1 MRCKAVSECSRD
13 ESCSGPELSRCQQ
26 AVSRVV
32 VCGEDRLTSVADG
45 LPRRAR
51 THRGLQAS
59 RRHARVRRG
68 ARRRACALHLME
80 DGRPSAAAAVQ
91 LPRVMS
97 PGGMHGRPHDDPAH
111 EVAGAEGM
119 EAGAAEDAG
128 AAMETMSSSVE
139 QIDEVTT
146 ALAEEDVPGQVRMA
160 AGEVARAAARVI
172 QRCWRRGATSAL
184 ETSIER
190 GWVGARARRLGSLDA
205 HVSFLQWVFRRSRQL
220 RRGCWLR
227 GGMRGVM
234 TVLRVAL
241 FCRQVRPAEL
251 ASESEFA
258 EQRARAERVLDW
270 WRPRGAPTQRK
281 ALPGSNSADIPKA
294 SSSPRATV
302 VSKNRQ
308 RSRKRAALQHSSG
321 VSGAK
326 ADAKPHRLASLQKE
340 RALRGVSSCTPV
352 TGNKELIICS
362 STVKESE
369 NQPR

>member
-270 WRPRGAPTQRK
+270 Y
-281 ALPGSNSADIPKA
+281 
-294 SSSPRATV
+294 
-302 VSKNRQ
+302 RQ
-308 RSRKRAALQHSSG
+308 YVQLLRRLQ
-321 VSGAK
+321 SGA
-326 ADAKPHRLASLQKE
+326 
-340 RALRGVSSCTPV
+340 TP
-352 TGNKELIICS
+352 TAIDDFCS
-362 STVKESE
+362 
-369 NQPR
+369 